1 MQNSFSK
8 EHRLKMKYTLFFAK
22 GVNTPKKG
30 VFCRFW
36 KFKIEIF
43 LCLSQI

>member
-1 MQNSFSK
+1 
-8 EHRLKMKYTLFFAK
+8 MKYTLFLAK

-30 VFCRFW
+30 VFCRLL
-36 KFKIEIF
+36 KFKFEIF